1 VSESKSPIV
10 EIRNVTKCY
19 HRDHLVVPVLHDISF
34 DIAEGEFLALM
45 GPSGSGKSTLLNC
58 LGGIEKA
65 DAGRI
70 LFDGV
75 NLCSL
80 REDDLAALRRG
91 SISTVFQFFHLLPTL
106 TATENVELPLQFLKR
121 PPQRRREIARE
132 LLEEVGLTP
141 RRDALPRELSGG
153 EMQRVA
159 IARALATEPKLLLA
173 DEPTGNLD
181 STTGERVL
189 DLLERLCLRHHSAL
203 VMVTHQPET
212 TRICEMTR
220 HLRDGHWIEE
230 QADATTTS

>member
-1 VSESKSPIV
+1 MSVPNGDLLEVS
-10 EIRNVTKCY
+10 
-19 HRDHLVVPVLHDISF
+19 HLRKGYGGQDVLRGVSF
-34 DIAEGEFLALM
+34 TLGWGERLALM

-70 LFDGV
+70 LFDGTD
-75 NLCSL
+75 LCQMS
-80 REDDLAALRRG
+80 DDELAGLRRE

-106 TATENVELPLQFLKR
+106 TVTENVELPLQFLG
-121 PPQRRREIARE
+121 RRATEARKAARD
-132 LLEEVGLTP
+132 LLDEVALTN
-141 RRDALPRELSGG
+141 RRDAFPRQLSGG

-181 STTGERVL
+181 SATGTRVL
-189 DLLERLCLRHHSAL
+189 NLLESLCIRHGSAL

-212 TRICEMTR
+212 TRICESTR
-220 HLRDGHWIEE
+220 HLRDGQWEPEGRAAI
-230 QADATTTS
+230 APG